1 MRVGICYC
9 HWWSDVNTLH
19 DWVLMF
25 FSIEYP
31 PTPRNWQWG
40 ALKNETLRH
49 CEHSITIN
57 WNISISCIYEWMK
70 CCQTRTTINEWFIL
84 LRDIILLM
92 KSQLVTSY
100 SLNLDVNRCFWN
112 PDLSVCKYDWSYYYW
127 SLYCYLTIVMIWKYL
142 KSDKSWSIVWIFA
155 MAPNFSYFVQ

>member
-1 MRVGICYC
+1 MNDLFYLEILFCWGK
-9 HWWSDVNTLH
+9 VN
-19 DWVLMF
+19 V
-25 FSIEYP
+25 
-31 PTPRNWQWG
+31 
-40 ALKNETLRH
+40 
-49 CEHSITIN
+49 
-57 WNISISCIYEWMK
+57 
-70 CCQTRTTINEWFIL
+70 
-84 LRDIILLM
+84 
-92 KSQLVTSY
+92 VTSY

>member
-1 MRVGICYC
+1 MIVIIIIVILCPNIIAFCSVKLDFLLQVIRNPA
-9 HWWSDVNTLH
+9 SKSLQ
-19 DWVLMF
+19 
-25 FSIEYP
+25 SIE
-31 PTPRNWQWG
+31 
-40 ALKNETLRH
+40 
-49 CEHSITIN
+49 
-57 WNISISCIYEWMK
+57 ISLYLAF
-70 CCQTRTTINEWFIL
+70 TNEWNVAKKEK
-84 LRDIILLM
+84 LLM
-92 KSQLVTSY
+92 NDLFYLEILFCWGKVNVVTSY